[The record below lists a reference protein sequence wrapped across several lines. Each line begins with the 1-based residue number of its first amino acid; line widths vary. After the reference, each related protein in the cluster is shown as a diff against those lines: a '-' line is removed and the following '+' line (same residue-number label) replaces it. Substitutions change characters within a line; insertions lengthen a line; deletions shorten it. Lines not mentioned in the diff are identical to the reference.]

1 MGGAHRERSRGLL
14 RERRWLACRCG
25 QCCVGTGPG
34 NPGLVVSV
42 TVTLSRAALTLA
54 PSALHFE
61 EPPQSSRTLAT
72 YPDQVWRRPQKCTR
86 SHLYSHLSSE
96 FINGPCTTYL

>member
-1 MGGAHRERSRGLL
+1 MGRTGNGAEVF
-14 RERRWLACRCG
+14 CG
-25 QCCVGTGPG
+25 SGDGWRAAVASAAWEPGQGTRM
-34 NPGLVVSV
+34 VSV

-72 YPDQVWRRPQKCTR
+72 CPDQVWRRPQKCTR
-86 SHLYSHLSSE
+86 SHLYSHLSSG